1 MVGPPK
7 LPAPLQNEISKATV
21 DVLKMPDVQARLR
34 NLSVEPLPMTPAQL
48 DAYIKDESRRWGAV
62 IKQIGVVVD

>member
-1 MVGPPK
+1 
-7 LPAPLQNEISKATV
+7 V
-21 DVLKMPDVQARLR
+21 DVLNMPDVQAKLR

-62 IKQIGVVVD
+62 VKQIGVVVD